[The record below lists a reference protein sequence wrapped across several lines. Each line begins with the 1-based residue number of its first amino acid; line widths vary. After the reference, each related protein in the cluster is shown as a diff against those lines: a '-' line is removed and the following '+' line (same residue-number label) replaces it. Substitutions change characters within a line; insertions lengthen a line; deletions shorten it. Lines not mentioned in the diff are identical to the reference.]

1 MNLQNGTLDTR
12 LPQNVIRN
20 FEIPANVE
28 HDKLNPFKIGG
39 GNAIWATHLPPNVS
53 VWFSTNPNFDNAQKL
68 DYMNRGMRF
77 MSIGSDG
84 LQQQYD
90 NFYIFTEGTWDDS
103 IKIAVS
109 SQGDM
114 VEPILSSNT
123 GDIENVGRVAAI
135 SKMPVNGAS
144 GYNEP
149 DFEIWCENKIAAR
162 LDIKDSVCFC
172 QKMDYNFLNFIPNK
186 KYLFEIDFL
195 WSNNNFFTTGGDYVY
210 AYSPTLLAFGFL
222 KTGDNLRLIE
232 WDESMNMRVC
242 SNLEPFFLYEKPKEL
257 GDVQQDITPNVKLQD
272 ILKNGNFK
280 MISFITYNRDKKEN
294 FHLMRQEKKKIII
307 DGKKI
312 KDRIPIILINSTRGV
327 QDSTFSGFF
336 DFFVRVY
343 SL

>member
-12 LPQNVIRN
+12 LPQNIIRN

-39 GNAIWATHLPPNVS
+39 GNAIWATHLPPNVN

-90 NFYIFTEGTWDDS
+90 NFYIFTEGTWEDT

-123 GDIENVGRVAAI
+123 GDIENVGRVANI
-135 SKMPVNGAS
+135 TKMPVNGAS

-149 DFEIWCENKIAAR
+149 NFEITIKNKYCDGYTSKEQSIYF
-162 LDIKDSVCFC
+162 LKPELNY
-172 QKMDYNFLNFIPNK
+172 YNFIAGK
-186 KYLFEIDFL
+186 KYLFEIDNSMSTFSYNANL
-195 WSNNNFFTTGGDYVY
+195 SQVSFAIVD
-210 AYSPTLLAFGFL
+210 L
-222 KTGDNLRLIE
+222 KSAILMTK
-232 WDESMNMRVC
+232 S
-242 SNLEPFFLYEKPKEL
+242 EL
-257 GDVQQDITPNVKLQD
+257 GDYSNCDNLYKIPKNSDASYGDIKQIAEITKISPV
-272 ILKNGNFK
+272 ILLGYYRGYGSAPVPH
-280 MISFITYNRDKKEN
+280 ILDKKT
-294 FHLMRQEKKKIII
+294 
-307 DGKKI
+307 
-312 KDRIPIILINSTRGV
+312 IILNGSDLRSGSFGLLIIGIESLSFFINYINFRI
-327 QDSTFSGFF
+327 
-336 DFFVRVY
+336 Y

>member
-12 LPQNVIRN
+12 LPQNIIRN

-39 GNAIWATHLPPNVS
+39 GNAIWATHLPPNVN

-90 NFYIFTEGTWDDS
+90 NFYIFTEGTWNDT

-149 DFEIWCENKIAAR
+149 DFEMRFENKFCGGIATGSESKG
-162 LDIKDSVCFC
+162 LYFSLFDFET
-172 QKMDYNFLNFIPNK
+172 LNFIDNK
-186 KYLFEIDFL
+186 FYLIEIDAQIQNSSPL
-195 WSNNNFFTTGGDYVY
+195 WYMERASNTCVLYVFFGFPKNPLNLYKINKDFDNIDLYYSNEHKNASQLLKNGFTVLSFFGLTINYDILSKFGISQNNFKNTLIRSGKELKNTPVICFAPLTSSNNNFGGFYNIHCRFY
-210 AYSPTLLAFGFL
+210 
-222 KTGDNLRLIE
+222 NL
-232 WDESMNMRVC
+232 
-242 SNLEPFFLYEKPKEL
+242 
-257 GDVQQDITPNVKLQD
+257 
-272 ILKNGNFK
+272 
-280 MISFITYNRDKKEN
+280 
-294 FHLMRQEKKKIII
+294 
-307 DGKKI
+307 
-312 KDRIPIILINSTRGV
+312 
-327 QDSTFSGFF
+327 
-336 DFFVRVY
+336 
-343 SL
+343 